1 MPVPDLTNPAEHLLD
16 LTNADFGA
24 GEGRSRLQEIT
35 DEWKNS
41 ERAHDLQAELKA
53 LSGPEL
59 QLRGKMCSP
68 MKAAVHS
75 NFVSQVITLLHRS
88 FIKSNRDYLAY
99 WVRLAMYM
107 GLSIMMGTVWLR
119 LSNAQEHIQ
128 IFANAIVSLHLTI

>member
-16 LTNADFGA
+16 LTNADFGGA
-24 GEGRSRLQEIT
+24 GGGRSRLQEIT
-35 DEWKNS
+35 DEWDNS
-41 ERAHDLQAELKA
+41 ERVHDLQAELKD

-59 QLRGKMCSP
+59 HLHDKTAKPALLS
-68 MKAAVHS
+68 H
-75 NFVSQVITLLHRS
+75 FFLQVITLLHRS

-119 LSNAQEHIQ
+119 LSNVQEHIQ
-128 IFANAIVSLHLTI
+128 IFINAIVSQNLLIAT